1 MDKKGVTSPMQKRRE
16 ILHQIGRWAAG
27 LAVCVVALRAV
38 YALLGMLTREVILG
52 AIAGWILAIGNFASL
67 SITVSNAVDRAARD
81 NDPQRAQLSIQASGV
96 IRLLVL
102 AAVYILLFRAK
113 LCDPIAALL
122 PLLMAQV
129 VLKLVE
135 FFRKDDKGGDATV

>member
-1 MDKKGVTSPMQKRRE
+1 MQKHKD
-16 ILHQIGRWAAG
+16 ILRQVGRFA
-27 LAVCVVALRAV
+27 LALAICVAIMLVI
-38 YALLGMLTREVILG
+38 YALLGAFTRSVLLG
-52 AIAGWILAIGNFASL
+52 ALAGFVLAIGNFVSL

-96 IRLLVL
+96 LRLLVL
-102 AAVYILLFRAK
+102 AVLYIVLFRAK
-113 LCDPIAALL
+113 VCDPVAALL

-135 FFRKDDKGGDATV
+135 FFRKDDEGGDAAV

>member
-1 MDKKGVTSPMQKRRE
+1 MQKHKE
-16 ILHQIGRWAAG
+16 ILRQVGRLTVA
-27 LAVCVVALRAV
+27 LAVCVAV
-38 YALLGMLTREVILG
+38 MLAIYALLGAFTRSVVLG
-52 AIAGWILAIGNFASL
+52 AAAGMILAIGNFVSL

-102 AAVYILLFRAK
+102 AVIYILLFRAK
-113 LCDPIAALL
+113 VCDPVAALL
-122 PLLMAQV
+122 PLLMAQA

-135 FFRKDDKGGDATV
+135 FFRKDDKGGDTAV

>member
-1 MDKKGVTSPMQKRRE
+1 MQKHRE
-16 ILHQIGRWAAG
+16 ILHQVVRLTAA
-27 LAVCVVALRAV
+27 LAVCVAIMLVI
-38 YALLGMLTREVILG
+38 YALLGAFTSSVLLG
-52 AIAGWILAIGNFASL
+52 AIIGMALAIGNFVSL

-96 IRLLVL
+96 MRLLVL
-102 AAVYILLFRAK
+102 AVIYILLFRAK
-113 LCDPIAALL
+113 VCDPVAALL
-122 PLLMAQV
+122 PLLMAQA